1 MTTINEF
8 IAHLKHKSL
17 ILNIKDEETKETLFN
32 DALGAYLTS
41 LNREKT
47 GGRIIKNIY
56 VYDDE
61 LLEIY
66 VKSY

>member
-17 ILNIKDEETKETLFN
+17 ILNIKDKETKETLFN
-32 DALGAYLTS
+32 DTLGAYLTS